1 MVSVE
6 CNYVHVIDFAL
17 CKGFCFCADN
27 VFVCKKI
34 IFVICE
40 TFFIHVFLFVALSCF
55 SYWSLCLII
64 HKRLV

>member
-17 CKGFCFCADN
+17 CKGFFCADN

-34 IFVICE
+34 MFVICE
-40 TFFIHVFLFVALSCF
+40 TFFIHVVFVCCIVLF
-55 SYWSLCLII
+55 
-64 HKRLV
+64 